1 MESLCS
7 AFTFACTLPAAPT
20 AGTIS
25 PTSSAP
31 LFTSFSTSPTK
42 PVPNHRAETQARYRA
57 RHKES
62 EQAKARER
70 MRRLRV
76 TRKEVDVSSEDLRAR
91 RSAVFARYRVYLRKH
106 TVKIWTD
113 HDNVEQWNAAW
124 QRFCDKEGPP
134 FDRQDAVFLL
144 RHDHPNPNPG
154 SWPTDEEIDR
164 RLQKLN
170 NCDVVLAYADDEV
183 DDWRDVLSRTP
194 VGSTDDDLE
203 WLFRHTIPTPTIENT
218 CSSKLLHRILENKV
232 AAVHAFSLNQDL
244 TRQKRGIGVRAGV
257 QTRLRALGD
266 ALRVLG
272 AAREVGE
279 GRMGGTTAEIKGS
292 RGGGARRGADQ
303 WRGASRDE
311 GVDGVHVVKV
321 DGAVTIF
328 FVACRLACLALC
340 ASAMKVLPV
349 GAGVEDGG
357 FLRALGGGH
366 GESLRSRLGNPST
379 TLNSRASRINWTSV
393 KIEWSLTV
401 NKMNVNRNA
410 NRTLIHHLDP
420 NSNMPSS
427 SVISN
432 QPSGMLFTTFT
443 AGGTSASQ
451 PSARAKAQARYRAKN
466 RQREQNKSRE
476 RMSRLREARREGG
489 EEELQRKASSEKLRA
504 TQHAQKHIVPF
515 LIEQE
520 GEGEPEGAEGPI
532 VEAIGRDLLPDEVV
546 ACRGNFR
553 LVLSITDA
561 CTVASFD
568 KMLAAG
574 KDLDD
579 DDLEFMIR
587 HQVPVPTLENLACCV
602 HHSTLRAIALAEE
615 AHQLRVSGEPFV
627 PWVLDRTRA
636 TAGNPKLRLRSG
648 AQYFSPAVEIYV
660 RTRRK
665 MLMMR
670 FRLERQWKMGVGHRN
685 QKQLEAEWRACVFR
699 ARTGGGD
706 GRN

>member
-25 PTSSAP
+25 PASSAP

-76 TRKEVDVSSEDLRAR
+76 TRKEVDVSSEDLRASGMPHG
-91 RSAVFARYRVYLRKH
+91 SAFATKRGLRL
-106 TVKIWTD
+106 T
-113 HDNVEQWNAAW
+113 A
-124 QRFCDKEGPP
+124 RMP
-134 FDRQDAVFLL
+134 FSYCGTTIPIQ
-144 RHDHPNPNPG
+144 NPG

-203 WLFRHTIPTPTIENT
+203 WLFRHNHSDADDREYGDVRMRV
-218 CSSKLLHRILENKV
+218 K
-232 AAVHAFSLNQDL
+232 

-266 ALRVLG
+266 ALRILG